1 MSNLSTLPS
10 FTEDEIDQL
19 NDLYMSYGLANGR
32 REALNFLIDTLELS
46 KVHEIVIELRKEL
59 NAKDSLMWNEYNNKY
74 ENSTLD
80 AKLMQRLD
88 FVKNEITEI
97 I

>member
-19 NDLYMSYGLANGR
+19 NDLYMCHGLANGR
-32 REALNFLIDTLELS
+32 REAINFLINTLELS
-46 KVHEIVIELRKEL
+46 KVHKIVIELRKEL
-59 NAKDSLMWNEYNNKY
+59 YAKDNLMWGEYNNKY

-80 AKLMQRLD
+80 DKLMQRID
-88 FVKNEITEI
+88 FQK
-97 I
+97 